1 LKPNEYPSTEAK
13 EITIIQ
19 SQMLNSKQEFII
31 PTYKNPKIMA
41 FALILLLII
50 SGFAV
55 YSLNGND
62 RPSKME
68 KVKKGK

>member
-19 SQMLNSKQEFII
+19 SQMLNSKQEVII

-55 YSLNGND
+55 YPLNGND